1 MICDVNQLL
10 QATHYLECQAVM
22 RGRHFYRLSVM
33 VPSCMIDRALVARLA
48 LRFCRETQ
56 DAGQAL
62 AEPSPAVETAPAPV
76 VVSAPAPVVAEA
88 PKPAAVQPAAVQPAV
103 VQPAVVQPVAP
114 QPAAVQPAAV
124 PAASVQSAAAPVVAQ
139 YAQQLAYL
147 AQQPNMHLTQQQQV
161 QLLQAQILAQQ
172 QAAAAAAVQQ
182 QQLQAQQAAQ
192 LQAQQLQAQQRAAAE
207 YKHDS
212 YDGGVDYG
220 KAGGYDDERYNV
232 AKKPKTSQQ
241 RKSAPAGYESNVPLT
256 SSGRPTRAR
265 RINYAELAGAVVS
278 SRRRLAVA
286 PMLSITGCCWA
297 SCPTVHPKSYY
308 YVHYCMTRKT
318 DAWLLGQT
326 CRVMTALHPISFS
339 L

>member
-1 MICDVNQLL
+1 MNQLL
-10 QATHYLECQAVM
+10 QARHYLVCKLQCAGDSFVACRLWFQAA
-22 RGRHFYRLSVM
+22 RLTNASF
-33 VPSCMIDRALVARLA
+33 ARLA
-48 LRFCRETQ
+48 LCFCREAQ

-76 VVSAPAPVVAEA
+76 AEPAPAPVVAEA
-88 PKPAAVQPAAVQPAV
+88 PKPAAVQPAAVQPA
-103 VQPAVVQPVAP
+103 AVQPVAP
-114 QPAAVQPAAV
+114 QPAAVQPAATV
-124 PAASVQSAAAPVVAQ
+124 QSAAVQPAASVQSAAVPVAAN

-147 AQQPNMHLTQQQQV
+147 AQQQNMHLTQQQQV

-212 YDGGVDYG
+212 YDGGDYG
-220 KAGGYDDERYNV
+220 KAAGYDDERYNV

-265 RINYAELAGAVVS
+265 RVNYAELAGAVVS
-278 SRRRLAVA
+278 GAAGLR
-286 PMLSITGCCWA
+286 
-297 SCPTVHPKSYY
+297 
-308 YVHYCMTRKT
+308 
-318 DAWLLGQT
+318 
-326 CRVMTALHPISFS
+326 
-339 L
+339 